1 MVHYPIITTTKV
13 PQLQIFSSVV
23 MGFKLCLFKDPD
35 ELKLI
40 PELLSAREHI
50 PPALFL
56 FYTYVM
62 DVCCNGYHS
71 SAMKVFQFCLISG
84 TPRENMTFH
93 RHALKKKYIIKKN
106 SVTPQQFHNEKP
118 FKNHFLLFFVLQ
130 EADPF
135 LWNTKH
141 S

>member
-1 MVHYPIITTTKV
+1 MAAAKFHHIYRRSSSFSNHWFLPGKSWLVHYPTITTTKV

-23 MGFKLCLFKDPD
+23 MGLKLCLFKDPD
-35 ELKLI
+35 ELELI

-93 RHALKKKYIIKKN
+93 RHALKKYIYTKKKFCN
-106 SVTPQQFHNEKP
+106 TPTISQ
-118 FKNHFLLFFVLQ
+118 
-130 EADPF
+130 
-135 LWNTKH
+135 
-141 S
+141 